1 MKLHYKGNCVF
12 VVAAVPIPL
21 ISLRTADKQVII
33 PQECEQSFFSL
44 ELLWPKHVCKW
55 RRGVKRSQQRYSSR
69 KTPAAPPSVSI
80 ENTTRRENT
89 RFLQELQGQI
99 F

>member
-33 PQECEQSFFSL
+33 PQECEQSFF
-44 ELLWPKHVCKW
+44 LWNFY
-55 RRGVKRSQQRYSSR
+55 G
-69 KTPAAPPSVSI
+69 PSMSANGG
-80 ENTTRRENT
+80 EE
-89 RFLQELQGQI
+89 
-99 F
+99 